1 MSIKIESE
9 ASCRKA
15 YLNYHCYGNTMGI
28 TAKEMGEITTAWK
41 NKLSSWQNSVSNDQN
56 QYEFDDSDFETS
68 KTKGKETAKDATG
81 YDGNQA
87 GQISRTVGTNI
98 ASVGAAGLSI
108 AQHGMKEAGKNIGN
122 IAAKVTGKETAK
134 TATKSAS
141 WSAYASA
148 ILAIATAAAY
158 MIKKPN
164 KTQKEAC
171 DEMQTQLQSAQ
182 CAAADAQ
189 DEMERMGEEIM
200 ALSDEANDTNDAAND
215 DIMEQKTE
223 YDMYTS
229 SMAAL
234 KAKAESGEPLTQEEK
249 DLYKELAKLAAESG
263 KNIETTQD
271 DASDSVKGI
280 YDEMGEYQ
288 DGYDYASETIGEI
301 EGMTDYA
308 ASFDKSTKAQCYT
321 EAASQ
326 GINAVSAGIAGA
338 RLMAGG
344 WWNWALGIASIAA
357 GVTSGIATKE
367 QFNWAGQVGNEIS
380 TRKDTQDL
388 NSATNDMYD
397 QEITNYDA
405 WMGGVED
412 LELDIPTRIDP
423 PKETSLT
430 NNELSRTEEV
440 KKAKKEED
448 K

>member
-9 ASCRKA
+9 AYCRKA

-41 NKLSSWQNSVSNDQN
+41 NKLSSWQESVSNDEN
-56 QYEFDDSDFETS
+56 QYEFDDSNFETS

-87 GQISRTVGTNI
+87 GQITRTVADTAASAGTAI
-98 ASVGAAGLSI
+98 
-108 AQHGMKEAGKNIGN
+108 
-122 IAAKVTGKETAK
+122 TGVL
-134 TATKSAS
+134 SAS
-141 WSAYASA
+141 SKIGKWSWIVSTSTSLATG
-148 ILAIATAAAY
+148 ILY
-158 MIKKPN
+158 KVLKPN

-182 CAAADAQ
+182 GAAAEAQ

-200 ALSDEANDTNDAAND
+200 ALSDEANDENDAAND

-223 YDMYTS
+223 YDMYTK

-234 KAKAESGEPLTQEEK
+234 KAKAESGEPLTKEEK
-249 DLYKELAKLAAESG
+249 DLYKELAKLATESG
-263 KNIETTQD
+263 KNIETTQKD
-271 DASDSVKGI
+271 TSDSVNDI
-280 YDEMGEYQ
+280 YDEMGGYQ
-288 DGYDYASETIGEI
+288 DGYDYAAETIGEI

-308 ASFDKSTKAQCYT
+308 SSFDTSTRDQCTT
-321 EAASQ
+321 EAIAQ
-326 GINAVSAGIAGA
+326 GLNAAGGTAGALRAGIFA
-338 RLMAGG
+338 
-344 WWNWALGIASIAA
+344 
-357 GVTSGIATKE
+357 TSGGFTTAWAWAFAAMGATGAALSGIGAAE
-367 QFNWAGQVGNEIS
+367 QKKWAVEVGNEIS

-412 LELDIPTRIDP
+412 LELDIPTEIDP
-423 PKETSLT
+423 PKETSLP
-430 NNELSRTEEV
+430 NNEPAAPTED
-440 KKAKKEED
+440 KKTKKEED